1 MAVTDVRHLVDKDFA
16 GIFVVV
22 GVVHKDV
29 FEPTY
34 GRFDGFAEDEF
45 YAFTEVDFLVSEGL
59 DCN

>member
-1 MAVTDVRHLVDKDFA
+1 MTITDVRHLVYKDFA

-34 GRFDGFAEDEF
+34 GRFDGFGEDEF
-45 YAFTEVDFLVSEGL
+45 YAFTEVDFFVSDGL
-59 DCN
+59 DGN